1 MKHARAWVGMTVLA
15 LGLWFVGLSSAAD
28 EKSKDSIPISDAAFK
43 KLVAKSVDDIQKAL
57 AAGKEKKN
65 ATKARVQ
72 AVMIAAYAQNNEAG
86 NVRDAAIKLAETIK
100 GGKLDD
106 AKKQAEELA
115 ALKPE
120 KGKAEPVAI
129 LKKTGTEVGEV
140 MRQFSPAA
148 IGGYGIEAQIKKMS
162 TSKKLT
168 PAQMTDDFV
177 LQCIQMAAI
186 GALVK
191 DLPPAK
197 NPKEFQKLAD
207 EMRVLF
213 SHLSEESEAKD
224 GVKGAATLYKMSIH
238 CNKCHD
244 KYRE

>member
-1 MKHARAWVGMTVLA
+1 MMKHARGLVGTMVLA
-15 LGLWFVGLSSAAD
+15 LGLWLVGLSSAAD
-28 EKSKDSIPISDAAFK
+28 DKGSTISEGDLK
-43 KLVAKSVDDIQKAL
+43 KLVSKSVDDIQKAL

-72 AVMIAAYAQNNEAG
+72 AVMIAAYAQSAEAA

-120 KGKAEPVAI
+120 KGKLEATPI
-129 LKKTGTEVGEV
+129 LKKTKTEIGEV

-148 IGGYGIEAQIKKMS
+148 IGGYGIEAQLKKMS
-162 TSKKLT
+162 TSKKLSE
-168 PAQMTDDFV
+168 AQLSDDFV
-177 LQCIQMAAI
+177 LTALQMAAI
-186 GALVK
+186 GELVK
-191 DLPPAK
+191 ESPPAK
-197 NPKEFQKLAD
+197 NPKEFQKLAED
-207 EMRVLF
+207 MRGMCALLAEQ
-213 SHLSEESEAKD
+213 SKSKD
-224 GVKGAATLYKMSIH
+224 GVASAATLYKLTIQ

-244 KYRE
+244 RYRE